1 MYLLDTSVVS
11 ELRRPCP
18 HRGVTDWLSGVD
30 AKRLYLSTLTVG
42 EIQAGIEVARERDPD
57 RAAALESWLERV
69 VATSNLLTLDAAVL
83 RVWAR
88 FMHRRWDALATAAM
102 IAATAEVHRLI
113 VVTLNTD
120 DFAPFNV
127 QSLNPIEKGPHHV

>member
-11 ELRRPCP
+11 ELRRPDP
-18 HRGVTDWLSGVD
+18 LSGVTEWLSGVD

-42 EIQAGIEVARERDPD
+42 EIQAGIEVARERDTD
-57 RAAALESWLERV
+57 RAAVLENWLERV
-69 VATSNLLTLDAAVL
+69 VAISNLLSLDAAVL

-88 FMHRRWDALATAAM
+88 FMHGRWDALATAAM

-127 QSLNPIEKGPHHV
+127 KTLNPLEE